1 MRGCL
6 VALAALVV
14 VAVLVLWFALPLV
27 VGGIATATLGAV
39 GFHGTDTRVEVFAD
53 PPLRLLTLN
62 ADRVR
67 VRSTDVTLENVAA
80 DTVDLTLRDVS
91 INERRFGVIE
101 GTLGGVTVTP
111 DVGPPFE
118 VSTVQ
123 LSGPSE
129 AARATLTL
137 DSAAAQ
143 TLVQS
148 AVRSAFGGTVGDV
161 TLEAPDRVTVETA
174 IGPVP
179 GRLVVNERG
188 DLVLITSG
196 RDRAFRSSDRERG
209 SQSGCRPSRL
219 RATGSSS
226 RERSTF
232 GSSARPPR
240 PRTRAV
246 GFAGTQDASL
256 YPVIRNVN
264 RTATAQ
270 DRSRRSGS
278 RETGPAAA
286 RPRGAKATPPCAGSD
301 RRRDARRAR
310 CGHDRPRRQW
320 HSCRRR
326 KARRAGGRDPPSR
339 GPGPNPR
346 RGLPEAASG
355 PAPSIGPQAL
365 SGHRSRTDRA
375 RG

>member
-39 GFHGTDTRVEVFAD
+39 GFHGTDTRVDVFAD

-137 DSAAAQ
+137 GQRDGPDAGP
-143 TLVQS
+143 
-148 AVRSAFGGTVGDV
+148 GGRQVG
-161 TLEAPDRVTVETA
+161 LR
-174 IGPVP
+174 
-179 GRLVVNERG
+179 
-188 DLVLITSG
+188 
-196 RDRAFRSSDRERG
+196 RDRRERHARG
-209 SQSGCRPSRL
+209 ARSGH
-219 RATGSSS
+219 G
-226 RERSTF
+226 
-232 GSSARPPR
+232 GDDHR
-240 PRTRAV
+240 PR
-246 GFAGTQDASL
+246 S
-256 YPVIRNVN
+256 
-264 RTATAQ
+264 
-270 DRSRRSGS
+270 RSPC
-278 RETGPAAA
+278 RE
-286 RPRGAKATPPCAGSD
+286 
-301 RRRDARRAR
+301 
-310 CGHDRPRRQW
+310 
-320 HSCRRR
+320 
-326 KARRAGGRDPPSR
+326 
-339 GPGPNPR
+339 
-346 RGLPEAASG
+346 
-355 PAPSIGPQAL
+355 
-365 SGHRSRTDRA
+365 
-375 RG
+375 